1 MLISWY
7 IFLNLVDG
15 NLVWHKYIL
24 IILASSLMTINSIY
38 YCNKTV
44 GNYHVRLYERMNKE
58 KLKM

>member
-1 MLISWY
+1 
-7 IFLNLVDG
+7 
-15 NLVWHKYIL
+15 
-24 IILASSLMTINSIY
+24 MTINSIY